1 MNFGFKLLFLELV
14 LCLVWKFSDRPADKQ
29 KIQLAPI
36 FGDDMVL
43 QRNQPITIWGTG
55 TPSDRI
61 PIYLR
66 SLNTNTE
73 KVEGSVKRETSSAKE
88 LSSIGKAYA
97 TVCDDGRWSA
107 VMPSLKAGGPY
118 SLSVG
123 GNYPVVLKNI
133 FVGDVWLCAGQSN
146 MIMPL
151 SSTDTSEYKA
161 AQKDVQ
167 RAQTI
172 RFFKEL
178 QSSTAS
184 STGCVSDSDANHSWL
199 VVNKT
204 SIGKLPAVAYWF
216 ASETEAVTNIPIG
229 IINCGACGSAIKS
242 WISSQ
247 SPKSPSQM
255 ISHLMENRGPNMTS
269 TVYNSMIEPLAR
281 FPITGVAWYQG
292 ESEIFDS
299 TAYKD
304 MLCLLI
310 NNWRE
315 LWHKNLPFLIVQLP
329 GFSHS
334 DLTPCDS
341 FWAELREAQFQVAK
355 TVPNTH
361 LVVSFDTS
369 GPNAELDPPF
379 KQEIGHR
386 LATIALSKIYKQ
398 RTPLQELFYH
408 SMCIQ
413 SDKIAISFTPAKGTL
428 SDLPNIGGFAIA
440 GPDKKFYWA
449 DATSKDRKTVLV
461 SSSHVPN
468 PVAVRYAWA
477 DNPSGN
483 LYSSD
488 MLPVPPFRTDSWACR
503 ADKKTYDF
511 SKF

>member
-36 FGDDMVL
+36 FGHDMVL
-43 QRNQPITIWGTG
+43 QRNQPISIWGTG
-55 TPSDRI
+55 APGDRI

-66 SLNTNTE
+66 SLDTNSE
-73 KVEGSVKRETSSAKE
+73 KIKGSVTSSAKE
-88 LSSIGKAYA
+88 LPAVAKTCA
-97 TVCDDGRWSA
+97 TICDDGHWSA
-107 VMPSLKAGGPY
+107 VMPPLKAGGPY
-118 SLSVG
+118 SLSIG
-123 GNYPVVLKNI
+123 RNYPVVLQNI

-151 SSTDTSEYKA
+151 STTDTSEYKA
-161 AQKDVQ
+161 AQKDVL

-172 RFFKEL
+172 RFFKAS
-178 QSSTAS
+178 QRSIVSSTNS
-184 STGCVSDSDANHSWL
+184 VSDSDANNSWL

-204 SIGKLPAVAYWF
+204 SIGKLPAIAYWF

-229 IINCGACGSAIKS
+229 IINCGALGATVKS
-242 WISSQ
+242 WKGSQ
-247 SPKSPSQM
+247 ALESPFDM
-255 ISHLMENRGPNMTS
+255 ISHLIENRSPDITS
-269 TVYNSMIEPLAR
+269 NPYKSMIEPLTG
-281 FPITGVAWYQG
+281 FPITGVVWYQG

-310 NNWRE
+310 EHWRE
-315 LWHKNLPFLIVQLP
+315 LWHQNLPFLIVQLP

-334 DLTPCDS
+334 ELTPRDS
-341 FWAELREAQFQVAK
+341 FWAELREAQFQVAT

-369 GPNAELDPPF
+369 GPNAELHSPF

-386 LATIALSKIYKQ
+386 LATIALSRIYKQ
-398 RTPLQELFYH
+398 RTPLHELNYR
-408 SMCIQ
+408 SMCVKCN
-413 SDKIAISFTPAKGTL
+413 KIEISFTPAKETL
-428 SDLPNIGGFAIA
+428 SDHANIDGFAIA
-440 GPDKKFYWA
+440 GPDKTFYWA

-461 SSSHVPN
+461 SSSRVRN

-488 MLPVPPFRTDSWACR
+488 MLPVAPFRTDSWTCR
-503 ADKKTYDF
+503 ADKKPYDF

>member
-1 MNFGFKLLFLELV
+1 MNFGFKLLLLELV
-14 LCLVWKFSDRPADKQ
+14 LCLVWRFSDRPADKQ
-29 KIQLAPI
+29 KVQLAPI

-43 QRNQPITIWGTG
+43 PRNQPFTIWGNG
-55 TPSDRI
+55 APGERI
-61 PIYLR
+61 PIDLR
-66 SLNTNTE
+66 GPNTNAE
-73 KVEGSVKRETSSAKE
+73 KVEASVKQPSNAKE
-88 LSSIGKAYA
+88 LSSIAKACA
-97 TVCDDGRWSA
+97 VVCNDGHWSA

-133 FVGDVWLCAGQSN
+133 FVGDVWLCAGESN

-151 SSTDTSEYKA
+151 STTDTSEYRA

-172 RFFKEL
+172 RFFKVSQNNL
-178 QSSTAS
+178 VSPYD
-184 STGCVSDSDANHSWL
+184 CVSDSHANNSWL
-199 VVNKT
+199 VVNST
-204 SIGKLPAVAYWF
+204 SIDKLPAVAYWF

-229 IINCGACGSAIKS
+229 IISCGACGSAIKF

-247 SPKSPSQM
+247 APESLSQM
-255 ISHLMENRGPNMTS
+255 ISHLIENKNQHMTS
-269 TVYNSMIEPLAR
+269 TVYESMVKPLAR

-299 TAYKD
+299 AAYKEL
-304 MLCLLI
+304 LCLLI
-310 NNWRE
+310 NDWRE

-334 DLTPCDS
+334 DLAPCDS

-355 TVPNTH
+355 SVPDTH

-369 GPNAELDPPF
+369 GQNAEPLPPF

-386 LATIALSKIYKQ
+386 LATIALSKIYK
-398 RTPLQELFYH
+398 RRSPLQELFYH
-408 SMCIQ
+408 SMRIQ
-413 SDKIAISFTPAKGTL
+413 TNKIEISFAPANGTL
-428 SDLPNIGGFAIA
+428 SDFPKISGFTIA
-440 GPDKKFYWA
+440 GRDKNFFWA
-449 DATSKDRKTVLV
+449 DATSKDRKTVSV
-461 SSSHVPN
+461 SSPRVPN
-468 PVAVRYAWA
+468 PVAIRYAWA

-488 MLPVPPFRTDSWACR
+488 MLPVAPFRTDSRTCR
-503 ADKKTYDF
+503 ADKNPYDF